1 LFDVERVNAQG
12 EDIPGQVE
20 DTIFTA
26 LFDPT
31 TFEKSVLQIAR
42 DSGVVGDVLDMLYE
56 PPPSPDSTAIPFVG
70 DTRVYESIM
79 GMAARGLVALNVD
92 GTWIGRTADH
102 NDDEQAFRFIRSR
115 AFRSGSE
122 MR

>member
-1 LFDVERVNAQG
+1 DKFDKPLRDALKTRFDRFAILKRWNFPDPTECLFDVERVNAQG

-31 TFEKSVLQIAR
+31 TFEKSILQIAR

-79 GMAARGLVALNVD
+79 GMAA
-92 GTWIGRTADH
+92 
-102 NDDEQAFRFIRSR
+102 
-115 AFRSGSE
+115 
-122 MR
+122 